1 MMVKKIGG
9 WGNLIL
15 ICILIF
21 FLIEGI
27 VKTNNRRENTS
38 YAIGIS
44 EGIKKGVRGTRNLY
58 YYFKV
63 DGVAYSGNVPEEF
76 CKKCNDCCVIG
87 DTVQVRYETDN
98 PKNNDLVVSIPGE

>member
-1 MMVKKIGG
+1 MIKKIGG
-9 WGNLIL
+9 WGNFIAL
-15 ICILIF
+15 CILIVVLCYSF
-21 FLIEGI
+21 FRKQKRI
-27 VKTNNRRENTS
+27 NNAS

-44 EGIKKGVRGTRNLY
+44 EGIKKGVRGTRYLY

-63 DGVAYSGNVPEEF
+63 DGVTYSGNVPEEF
-76 CKKCNDCCVIG
+76 CKKCNDCCAIG